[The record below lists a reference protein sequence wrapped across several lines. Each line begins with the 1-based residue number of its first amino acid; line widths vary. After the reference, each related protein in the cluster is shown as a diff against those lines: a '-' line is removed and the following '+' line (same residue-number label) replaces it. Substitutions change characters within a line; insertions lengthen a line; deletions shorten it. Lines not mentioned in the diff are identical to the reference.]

1 MKKKKFRMS
10 FNLALFL
17 IWLVIFL
24 FIGIRTPY
32 FFKANYLISVMLKN
46 IVEIGMAALPM
57 TLIIVTGGIDLSVGH
72 IMILSCMLG
81 GMAAASTGSSVV
93 GVLVIFITGFVCGLI
108 NGLMITKAGIPPM
121 ITTLATMYLYL
132 GLARGLSH
140 GDSVY
145 SFDFTTKVGNTYIG
159 LFPIQIFM
167 YLILAVVFVILLQ
180 RTSFGR
186 KLVAI
191 GLTENAVRY
200 SGINTDRIKII
211 LYVICGLVCALAS
224 IIWLGRFT
232 SVKYDAGTS
241 FNLKVI
247 TVVVL
252 GGTSIVGGIGDMKGT
267 LLGTLIIATLN
278 SGLTVMNIPIDAQT
292 IIQGVVLLVSLIAFS
307 VAMTRAK
314 QNRVLKVTGD
324 TQSKQ

>member
-57 TLIIVTGGIDLSVGH
+57 TLIIVTGGIDLSVGN